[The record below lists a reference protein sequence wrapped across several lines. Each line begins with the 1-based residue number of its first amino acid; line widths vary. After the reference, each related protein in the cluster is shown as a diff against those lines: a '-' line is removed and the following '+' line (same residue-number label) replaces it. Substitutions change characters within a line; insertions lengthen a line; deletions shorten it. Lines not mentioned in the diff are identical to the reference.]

1 MGTKL
6 KFEFDGFE
14 NLTKRLANLEGD
26 VKATTEKALKECHR
40 QVTNDALQAIK
51 PHRDTGV
58 TEKSLYTESK
68 VEWAGTQASVPVG
81 FSISKGGIAS
91 IMLMY
96 GTPRI
101 PKDQNLYNALSPKS
115 KKLESKVKQ
124 IQEDIFYEE
133 IRRLNG

>member
-58 TEKSLYTESK
+58 SH
-68 VEWAGTQASVPVG
+68 
-81 FSISKGGIAS
+81 SI
-91 IMLMY
+91 
-96 GTPRI
+96 
-101 PKDQNLYNALSPKS
+101 QNQK
-115 KKLESKVKQ
+115 
-124 IQEDIFYEE
+124 
-133 IRRLNG
+133 LNGLEHKQVFQSVLVLVKVVLHPLC